1 MSVGYSGKALGDKL
15 GIKEG
20 MNVFFHSLPS
30 DVESELSSYLSET
43 KISKTLKGSLD
54 YLHVFTKEKKELEK
68 KFPELVSHLAE
79 KGMIWISWPKGSSKV
94 PTDINENTVREI
106 GLPLGVVDVKVC
118 AVSEVWSGLKFLRR
132 KK

>member
-1 MSVGYSGKALGDKL
+1 MTAGYSGKALGDKL

-20 MNVFFHSLPS
+20 MNIFFHSLPN
-30 DVESELSSYLSET
+30 DVESEISAYLSEA
-43 KISKTLKGSLD
+43 KVSKALKGSFD
-54 YLHVFTKEKKELEK
+54 YLHIFTKEKKELEK
-68 KFPELVSHLAE
+68 KFPELVSHLGE

-94 PTDINENTVREI
+94 PTDINENIVREI